1 MADFI
6 QKIFMTKQ
14 QRAMFNATDSGRV
27 QIQTGYTQ
35 DLLNT
40 FSTTSFFI
48 PTNLGMIQATYSEQG
63 GYALRPKNTYT
74 VILRDESE
82 KVIINKYNG
91 MFAKALYNKLEQ
103 RYRRVR

>member
-35 DLLNT
+35 DLSN
-40 FSTTSFFI
+40 SYSITSFFI

-74 VILRDESE
+74 VILRNESE
-82 KVIINKYNG
+82 NAIINKYDG
-91 MFAKALYNKLEQ
+91 IFAKALYNKLKQ